1 MNRILLIIW
10 ILILNFFLAAQSFS
24 ADIRDN
30 IACGPYVTQKILMY
44 YSKNYDI
51 TKIRTAFGILDQA
64 VSLLDIKRVLLQ
76 LDLPAEAARLEG
88 INQLPHWIPCIAHMK
103 NNHFTVIVDAGQEE
117 LLLDDDRD
125 GLHTVSTK
133 RFLEEWNGV
142 ILSPRLTGPESANP
156 TTPLI
161 HHPISVNLGQVRI
174 HTVIPVSIDLINTTE
189 KEIAITDVK
198 STCGCLHVS
207 LSRETVTPKDSI
219 QIHAKMNTG
228 MLPGLRSEAIILH
241 HDQDKAPYVIPITLQ
256 SVKPAVVQVL
266 NSSLDLGTL
275 FTGEI
280 RNATISLSKLF
291 DVDLDSI
298 YTFCSPGIITQATRI
313 VQSGDDG
320 PTIDFGIQ
328 VNPNKPR
335 GALNEQF
342 QVFDQKGLLGRA
354 DFVGLIKPKIEVN
367 PATVFFKSEEL
378 IRNQTKNVILTSHLE
393 NQTFQQIIYT
403 DMPSGFHFREKIE
416 GKKAILFITPHP
428 SLQRADS
435 QTKSLLKFKCQLQGE
450 TVNLDIP
457 IFCQ

>member
-1 MNRILLIIW
+1 I
-10 ILILNFFLAAQSFS
+10 
-24 ADIRDN
+24 
-30 IACGPYVTQKILMY
+30 
-44 YSKNYDI
+44 
-51 TKIRTAFGILDQA
+51 
-64 VSLLDIKRVLLQ
+64 
-76 LDLPAEAARLEG
+76 
-88 INQLPHWIPCIAHMK
+88 
-103 NNHFTVIVDAGQEE
+103 
-117 LLLDDDRD
+117 
-125 GLHTVSTK
+125 
-133 RFLEEWNGV
+133 
-142 ILSPRLTGPESANP
+142 
-156 TTPLI
+156 
-161 HHPISVNLGQVRI
+161 
-174 HTVIPVSIDLINTTE
+174 
-189 KEIAITDVK
+189 
-198 STCGCLHVS
+198 
-207 LSRETVTPKDSI
+207 
-219 QIHAKMNTG
+219 
-228 MLPGLRSEAIILH
+228 
-241 HDQDKAPYVIPITLQ
+241 
-256 SVKPAVVQVL
+256 
-266 NSSLDLGTL
+266 
-275 FTGEI
+275 
-280 RNATISLSKLF
+280 SKLF